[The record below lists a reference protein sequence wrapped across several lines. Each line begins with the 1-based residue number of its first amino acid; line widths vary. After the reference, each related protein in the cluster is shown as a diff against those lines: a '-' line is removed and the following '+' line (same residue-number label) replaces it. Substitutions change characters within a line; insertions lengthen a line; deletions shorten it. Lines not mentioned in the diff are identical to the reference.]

1 MSTLLRSPEPRE
13 LAELFSRQECLPL
26 EECLA
31 LIHNGQEV
39 LQQER
44 NIVDVSDPA
53 TVFGDLHGQFFD
65 LLFMMK
71 QAGTPGPRN
80 KFLFLGDY
88 VDRGAFSCEVFLYL
102 LALKVKHPADVFL
115 LRGNHECEIIS
126 SHYGFRAECET
137 KYGLATYF
145 HFLHCFEALPL
156 AALLRTKHHGKMLCL
171 HGGLSPDAPTLAD
184 IQKID
189 RFKTNVVIGEDAG
202 ALCDLLWSDPAVDQL
217 NNSDHWSAT
226 QKRNPITQGWAP
238 NEVRGCSYFYG
249 PEVVAS
255 FLQKN
260 GLQMLIRAH
269 ELQQDG
275 YLAHF
280 EGFTSA
286 RSPDTGCIKLES
298 LSRQMRQ
305 QPETA
310 ANRKPDISAS
320 GCRSMGS
327 IQLPLVLTVF
337 SAPNYCDKYRNQA
350 TFLRVGNHSHKA
362 RREKESS
369 ISDGRSG
376 YYYGGEESDEEE
388 VRQYSSNTMRTSS
401 VYHHRLVSVHRYPSG
416 REEERSYSRQVRC
429 RRAPRARSQ
438 TEHVGR

>member
-1 MSTLLRSPEPRE
+1 V
-13 LAELFSRQECLPL
+13 PL
-26 EECLA
+26 EECLS
-31 LIHNGQEV
+31 LIHNGKEV
-39 LQQER
+39 LQQEK
-44 NIVDVSDPA
+44 NIVELSDPA

-65 LLFMMK
+65 LLFMMD
-71 QAGTPGPRN
+71 QVGTPGPRN
-80 KFLFLGDY
+80 KLLFLGDY

-102 LALKVKHPADVFL
+102 LALKVKYPADVFL

-156 AALLRTKHHGKMLCL
+156 AALLRTKHHGNILCL

-217 NNSDHWSAT
+217 NSIEQWSAG
-226 QKRNPITQGWAP
+226 QKRAPAMTGWAN

-249 PEVVAS
+249 PDVVAK
-255 FLQKN
+255 FLKRN
-260 GLQMLIRAH
+260 GLAMLIRAH

-280 EGFTSA
+280 EGFANAQPSGT
-286 RSPDTGCIKLES
+286 DCIKLES
-298 LSRQMRQ
+298 LSALMRQ
-305 QPETA
+305 QQSAGTQLGANVKGTA
-310 ANRKPDISAS
+310 TDDS
-320 GCRSMGS
+320 RSLHGTSVGS
-327 IQLPLVLTVF
+327 IQVPLVLTVF

-350 TFLRVGNHSHKA
+350 TFLRVGIHSRGDEGGGSTA
-362 RREKESS
+362 
-369 ISDGRSG
+369 DQ
-376 YYYGGEESDEEE
+376 GEESEEE
-388 VRQYSSNTMRTSS
+388 VSTMHTILCIRTMITHLDLCTRM
-401 VYHHRLVSVHRYPSG
+401 VKRN
-416 REEERSYSRQVRC
+416 
-429 RRAPRARSQ
+429 PR
-438 TEHVGR
+438 